1 LAKSF
6 WHTQSITA
14 GKALP
19 LLKRYIEQHRV
30 IVATACGKF
39 EIVPVYHADLTY
51 TLKLVAASDLIFT
64 RDAVSGSRR
73 NRR

>member
-1 LAKSF
+1 
-6 WHTQSITA
+6 
-14 GKALP
+14 

-39 EIVPVYHADLTY
+39 EIVPVYHGDLTY
-51 TLKLVAASDLIFT
+51 TLKLVAASDFIFT

-73 NRR
+73 N